1 MLLITSEC
9 RIPAGLTRISP
20 STSSY
25 LLPSLGVFRR
35 SWRVAGTLVVII
47 VIVMPPP
54 FHRLGTLHV
63 HFPGEA
69 YNGDAPDRRF
79 MLKRHLIV
87 ANVLKM
93 TLIRSWWCAN
103 SSRPPSST
111 WTATWLSS
119 CHGRLACRA
128 GRLC

>member
-47 VIVMPPP
+47 VIVTPPP

-79 MLKRHLIV
+79 I
-87 ANVLKM
+87 A
-93 TLIRSWWCAN
+93 
-103 SSRPPSST
+103 PSKAWERGIPCERMKPFERIQLVKVQS
-111 WTATWLSS
+111 
-119 CHGRLACRA
+119 G
-128 GRLC
+128 

>member
-1 MLLITSEC
+1 MLLITSAC
-9 RIPAGLTRISP
+9 RVTAGLTRSSP
-20 STSSY
+20 STSSFVW
-25 LLPSLGVFRR
+25 PSLGVFRR
-35 SWRVAGTLVVII
+35 SWRVARTLVVII

-69 YNGDAPDRRF
+69 YNRDAPDRPF

-93 TLIRSWWCAN
+93 TINPQLVVC
-103 SSRPPSST
+103 
-111 WTATWLSS
+111 
-119 CHGRLACRA
+119 
-128 GRLC
+128 